1 MKQTKTKT
9 LFGKKLHIKIRSADF
24 SIGYQ
29 VTKSSAK
36 NRKSQFSQA
45 SLQKYVINVLHF
57 HC

>member
-1 MKQTKTKT
+1 MKQTKT

-24 SIGYQ
+24 IISIGYQ

-45 SLQKYVINVLHF
+45 SLQQYVINVLHF